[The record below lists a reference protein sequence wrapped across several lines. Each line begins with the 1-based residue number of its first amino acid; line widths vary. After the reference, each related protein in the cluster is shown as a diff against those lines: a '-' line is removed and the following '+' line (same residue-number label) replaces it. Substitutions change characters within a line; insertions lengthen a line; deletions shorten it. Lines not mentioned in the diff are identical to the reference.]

1 MIENTL
7 GYKAIARHYSD
18 RCAVRSGVFL
28 IDHINQGL
36 TILDR
41 LDADDTVKEAYAVHP
56 IFQADDDLKDHFQE
70 AAFLD
75 PMVVLYAME
84 YRNYANAFLSHVIEK
99 GPDSWGK
106 VGLYPKHSL
115 RLSPLAPVNLMLVA
129 DKVQN
134 RKDFELYHK
143 GKHDRSD
150 ELDFYFKLWL
160 QRLDISEVRYQELIE
175 GL

>member
-1 MIENTL
+1 MIQSTR
-7 GYKAIARHYSD
+7 GYLAIAHHYGS
-18 RCAVRSGVFL
+18 RRAVRSGVLL

-41 LDADDTVKEAYAVHP
+41 LGADDVVKEAFAVHP
-56 IFQADDDLKDHFQE
+56 IFQADDDLKENFQV
-70 AAFLD
+70 AADLN
-75 PMVVLYAME
+75 PMVILYAME
-84 YRNYANAFLSHVIEK
+84 YRNCANAFLSHVIEK
-99 GPDSWGK
+99 GPDAWGK
-106 VGLYPKHSL
+106 ESLHPKRPLH
-115 RLSPLAPVNLMLVA
+115 LSPLPPVNLMLVA

-143 GKHDRSD
+143 GQHKRSD

-160 QRLDISEVRYQELIE
+160 QRLDVSEDRYQELIK